1 MKYIITTIL
10 SVQFSSVKYTYIV
23 VQPISVTLFILQNR
37 NSVLFKSQFSTAPPS
52 GPGNH
57 CSIFHFYEF
66 DSTYINYIVFV
77 FLWLAYFT

>member
-77 FLWLAYFT
+77 FL

>member
-1 MKYIITTIL
+1 MKCIITTIL

-23 VQPISVTLFILQNR
+23 VQPNSVTLFILQNR
-37 NSVLFKSQFSTAPPS
+37 SSVSFKSQFFTAPPS

-57 CSIFHFYEF
+57 CSIFYFYEF

-77 FLWLAYFT
+77 FL